1 MKKRQRI
8 FFFETKDF
16 LNSFTFFLF
25 GCGEECS
32 VLLMIAESMMSQNKE
47 WGICKAG
54 LVDFKETSW
63 AGPDLQG
70 PWTLGQGMCTNR
82 IDMQILDN

>member
-1 MKKRQRI
+1 
-8 FFFETKDF
+8 
-16 LNSFTFFLF
+16 
-25 GCGEECS
+25 
-32 VLLMIAESMMSQNKE
+32 MIAESMMSQNKE